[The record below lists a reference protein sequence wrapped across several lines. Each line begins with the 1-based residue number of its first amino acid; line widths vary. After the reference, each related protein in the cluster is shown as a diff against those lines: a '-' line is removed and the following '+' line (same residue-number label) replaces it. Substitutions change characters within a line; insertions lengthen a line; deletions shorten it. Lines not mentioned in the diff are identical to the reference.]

1 VANPLETSDFVTW
14 LGILRI
20 CAAAAEPAPLDS
32 RTLRPRIRLMSV
44 YSTRTRRA
52 RPGFVEP
59 CQPTT
64 TPSPPEGPEWLHEIK
79 HDGYRLMARRDGADI
94 QLITRGRHDWS
105 DRYPAIAQALRE
117 LFVTSCM
124 LDGEVVI
131 ADADGIPSFDLL
143 RTGSWVKPDA
153 ILCAFDLIELNGQDV
168 RRLPI
173 ERRKSYLE
181 RLVRK
186 SGPDISYVDHVFG
199 DGPAVF
205 QQVCSLGLEGIV
217 SKRKGSTYRSGR
229 SLDWRKSKN
238 PNSPAVRREA
248 EEDWSR

>member
-1 VANPLETSDFVTW
+1 
-14 LGILRI
+14 
-20 CAAAAEPAPLDS
+20 
-32 RTLRPRIRLMSV
+32 MSV
-44 YSTRTRRA
+44 SSARTRRP
-52 RPGFVEP
+52 RLGFIEP

-64 TPSPPEGPEWLHEIK
+64 APRPLDGPEWLHEIK
-79 HDGYRLMARRDGADI
+79 HDGYRLIARRDGDDI
-94 QLITRGRHDWS
+94 RLITRGGHDWS
-105 DRYPAIAQALRE
+105 DRYPAVAQALRE

-131 ADADGIPSFDLL
+131 VDPDGIPSFDLL

-153 ILCAFDLIELNGQDV
+153 ILCAFDLIELNGQDL

-217 SKRKGSTYRSGR
+217 SKRKGSTYRSGQSR
-229 SLDWRKSKN
+229 DWLKSKN
-238 PNSPAVRREA
+238 PASPAVLREA